1 MKTEELILSDPLSM
15 FPKSPWNMPPI
26 MKEHRWCFQ
35 ENYMAFSFRALDR
48 SSKILS
54 YFLFSAGTLSLKSV
68 TKTVFAKGWVETN
81 IGVSWQRS
89 KTSYFFETPVRTS
102 HGEKYISLN
111 NPAPQSTQNS
121 WRLPQELSWFLRKH
135 MSSVHI
141 DKHYFIFADEGASS
155 LVRNVQLQF
164 FFPCCAVC
172 LCVCS
177 DLLLNY
183 FS

>member
-1 MKTEELILSDPLSM
+1 MKTEKLILSDPLNM

-54 YFLFSAGTLSLKSV
+54 YFLFSAGTLSVKSM

-102 HGEKYISLN
+102 HCEQYISLN

-164 FFPCCAVC
+164 FFPLLCC
-172 LCVCS
+172 LLMCVFR
-177 DLLLNY
+177 LTP
-183 FS
+183 